1 MKYYILLLSSLLLLL
16 PVLSSADNRSNMA
29 IQSEILSSGD
39 ILVIS
44 KNNGKPLASYF
55 STKRAKKEML
65 AKRIIHILKLT
76 NASKSIINFAE
87 LRLHR
92 HPSLKKA
99 KFKVPLTD
107 DDGTV
112 YKFTYSSDM
121 QSGLFTLNYQYMGI
135 SK

>member
-1 MKYYILLLSSLLLLL
+1 
-16 PVLSSADNRSNMA
+16 
-29 IQSEILSSGD
+29 
-39 ILVIS
+39 
-44 KNNGKPLASYF
+44 
-55 STKRAKKEML
+55 ML